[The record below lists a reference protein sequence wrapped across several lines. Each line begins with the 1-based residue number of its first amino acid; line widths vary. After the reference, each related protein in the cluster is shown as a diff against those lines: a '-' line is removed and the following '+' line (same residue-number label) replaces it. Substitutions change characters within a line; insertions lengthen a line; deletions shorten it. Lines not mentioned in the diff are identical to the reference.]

1 MNPQPARPNRRRSLI
16 TLIFAVCVL
25 VPSLYGF
32 GGKFAEFVALYR
44 GDSEGIFAISPIIN
58 YLLAS
63 TGFFCLF
70 GWAALQGMFSDIE
83 QPKEAFL
90 EREAL
95 LDQALAKIE
104 ERSPL
109 S

>member
-1 MNPQPARPNRRRSLI
+1 MKPQPATANRRRSLL
-16 TLIFAVCVL
+16 TLIFAFFVL

-32 GGKFAEFVALYR
+32 GGKFAEFIALYR
-44 GDSEGIFAISPIIN
+44 GDSEGIFAVSPIIN

-83 QPKEAFL
+83 RPKEAFL
-90 EREAL
+90 EREAM
-95 LDQALAKIE
+95 LDEALTKSAGE
-104 ERSPL
+104 P
-109 S
+109 